1 MSLSFSGNGVIAGLA
16 VGGLPDGTV
25 DGDTLASG
33 TGGKV
38 LQCLSTPFT
47 SVFSSTSPDT
57 FADISGFSVAITPAA
72 TSSKVL
78 VTVSVGYEGPA
89 SNNSFFRLV
98 RDSTAIALGDAAGSR
113 DRGLLKLNR
122 SSSDYGWQVAS
133 FTFLDSP
140 SSTSALNYKLQ
151 IGGTGD
157 SAQMYIN
164 RDHNDADSN
173 ESLRGFSSITVMEI
187 SG

>member
-57 FADISGFSVAITPAA
+57 FADISGFSVAITPTA

-78 VTVSVGYEGPA
+78 VTVNVGYEGPA

-122 SSSDYGWQVAS
+122 SSSNYGWQVAS

-140 SSTSALNYKLQ
+140 STTSATTYKLQ

-157 SAQMYIN
+157 GYIS
-164 RDHNDADSN
+164 H
-173 ESLRGFSSITVMEI
+173 
-187 SG
+187 